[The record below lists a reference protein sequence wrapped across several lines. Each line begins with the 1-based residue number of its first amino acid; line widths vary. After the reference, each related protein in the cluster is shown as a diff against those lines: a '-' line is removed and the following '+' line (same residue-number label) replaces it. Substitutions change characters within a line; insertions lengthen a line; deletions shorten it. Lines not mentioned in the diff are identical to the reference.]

1 MLGNFEREG
10 RAEIGGEG
18 SETNEVFAD
27 ITNGLRISGSELDC
41 TEGQP
46 NRLFEDFCFVGG
58 LKDVPVGV
66 PGREMGCILGGG
78 GCCGVVLASEVPES
92 ADGLNPSVMVGWRS
106 RGRCLAD
113 RFKDGADWLDVK
125 LTGGLLELEAEVCGD
140 VLIGVRIGRV
150 GVVVVGVEL
159 LENGEAELKIFVV
172 DFVSVCADVVDDGV
186 PKGCPGEKADAL
198 GLSTDA
204 EA

>member
-18 SETNEVFAD
+18 SETNELFAD
-27 ITNGLRISGSELDC
+27 ITNGLRISGTELDC

-46 NRLFEDFCFVGG
+46 KRLFEDFCFVVG

-78 GCCGVVLASEVPES
+78 GCWGVVLASRVPEG
-92 ADGLNPSVMVGWRS
+92 ADGLNSSTMVRWRS
-106 RGRCLAD
+106 RGRCLVD
-113 RFKDGADWLDVK
+113 PFKDGADWLVVK
-125 LTGGLLELEAEVCGD
+125 LDGGLLELESEVCGD
-140 VLIGVRIGRV
+140 VLIGGRIGRV
-150 GVVVVGVEL
+150 GVVDVEL
-159 LENGEAELKIFVV
+159 LGNGEDELKIFVV
-172 DFVSVCADVVDDGV
+172 DFVSVCADVVDGGV

-198 GLSTDA
+198 GSRTDA